1 METLSAEPLQALQTP
16 ILEPSVPRMP
26 MKNNGNKYMMCILI
40 VLVGLFLLY
49 MITNNNNKSQ
59 NCSDLFTDDVVYYF
73 RASCPY
79 CIKQLEVFNE
89 NGVINKITTCDL
101 SNEDC
106 KQSFDSSGAK
116 GVPFFMLKSDNS
128 VTSTGLNT
136 DMCDLAIKLKLK

>member
-16 ILEPSVPRMP
+16 ILEPSVSTIPV
-26 MKNNGNKYMMCILI
+26 KNNGNKYMMYILI
-40 VLVGLFLLY
+40 LLVGLFIVY
-49 MITNNNNKSQ
+49 MITNNKSQ

-106 KQSFDSSGAK
+106 KQSFDSSGAM
-116 GVPFFMLKSDNS
+116 GVPYFMLKSDNS
-128 VTSTGLNT
+128 VTTTGLNT
-136 DMCDLAIKLKLK
+136 DMCALSKKLKLK